1 MAGAC
6 GPGCSKAYDCG
17 ACPSRR
23 PRFYLGIPFVKHLGD
38 MPAAGVASEG
48 KAASFAADLQPMS
61 DPDFSFSSAFGS
73 RRVFWW
79 LVAAGLVALMAV
91 VCATTF
97 VLTWN
102 RGLAQAQQAAGGRV
116 DRYAANLKSTL
127 DRYEYLPALVALHPF
142 IHDLLANPT
151 PANVDRANRYLRE
164 VNDRAHATATYVI
177 APSGRALAA
186 SNYNQPDSFVGAV
199 YLFRPYFQQAAAGH
213 VGRFYGIGITREE
226 PGYYISQPVMQNGR
240 VIGVAVVK
248 LNLEWFGRA
257 SQDASEPVMVAD
269 ENGVIFLS
277 SVPAW
282 QYRTVEPLTPRLQA
296 QLEATRQYYRKQIT
310 PLPLQPEAPAFLRLT
325 GRLPEGAEL
334 IRIGARANATRYLQ
348 VSRDLAE
355 PDWTLMYLTPVDPVM
370 GAARSATV
378 AAAFAFAF
386 ACLLLFY
393 WRQRRLR
400 MMEMVRSRRLLEA
413 AYDQLERRVED
424 RTADLMAT
432 NEQLQHEIV
441 DRTRAEA
448 ELRATQDELV
458 QASKLAALGQMA
470 AGITHELN
478 QPLAALR
485 TFSDNTRI
493 LLDRGQLGA
502 ATDNLQAIADLTER
516 MGKITAQLK
525 LFAGRSRRKLVDV
538 QVRVALDHTLAL
550 LRPRLGD
557 VRLELRWRIPEADAI
572 VRADELKLEQVL
584 INLIGNALDAIHSH
598 DGGRPGR
605 IDINIGP
612 AEGAPSQLSIA
623 VRDNGPGIP
632 PDAMPHLFEPF
643 FTTKEIG
650 QGLGLGLAIS
660 TSIARD
666 FGGSLSAANLRDGGA
681 QFTLTLVRAEVTS
694 AACS

>member
-1 MAGAC
+1 MRHGTERLMAGAAPE
-6 GPGCSKAYDCG
+6 GMAS
-17 ACPSRR
+17 PSA
-23 PRFYLGIPFVKHLGD
+23 VHHL
-38 MPAAGVASEG
+38 
-48 KAASFAADLQPMS
+48 PMS
-61 DPDFSFSSAFGS
+61 ESDFPFSSASPRRGFG
-73 RRVFWW
+73 W
-79 LVAAGLVALMAV
+79 LVAAGLVAVMAL

-97 VLTWN
+97 VVTWN
-102 RGLAQAQQAAGGRV
+102 RGLSQAQQAAGARV

-142 IHDLLANPT
+142 IHDLLAHPT
-151 PANVDRANRYLRE
+151 PDNVARANRYLRE
-164 VNDRAHATATYVI
+164 VTDRARATATYVI
-177 APSGRALAA
+177 APTGLALAA
-186 SNYNQPDSFVGAV
+186 SNYNLPDSFVGAE

-226 PGYYISQPVMQNGR
+226 PGYYISQPVMQNGS
-240 VIGVAVVK
+240 VIGVTVVK

-257 SQDASEPVMVAD
+257 SHDASEPVMVAD

-282 QYRTVEPLTPRLQA
+282 QYRTVEPLTPELQA
-296 QLEATRQYYRKQIT
+296 QLEATRQYFRKQIT
-310 PLPLQPEAPAFLRLT
+310 PLPLQPEMPAFLKLV
-325 GRLPEGAEL
+325 GRMPD
-334 IRIGARANATRYLQ
+334 GARLVRVGDRINAPRYLL
-348 VSRDLAE
+348 VSRELVE
-355 PDWTLMYLTPVDPVM
+355 PDWQLMYLTPIDPVM
-370 GAARSATV
+370 GAARSATI

-386 ACLLLFY
+386 VCLLLFY

-400 MMEMVRSRRLLEA
+400 LREVLRGRHLLEA

-493 LLDRGQLGA
+493 LLERGQHGA
-502 ATDNLQAIADLTER
+502 AADNLRAIADLTER

-525 LFAGRSRRKLVDV
+525 LFAGRSRRRHADV
-538 QVRVALDHTLAL
+538 QVRVALDHVLAL
-550 LRPRLGD
+550 LRPRLAE
-557 VRLELRWRIPEADAI
+557 VETALHWRLPEAACV

-584 INLIGNALDAIHSH
+584 INLIGNALDAIAANDLS
-598 DGGRPGR
+598 RPGR
-605 IDINIGP
+605 IDIDIGP
-612 AEGAPSQLSIA
+612 ADGAPAQLCIV
-623 VRDNGPGIP
+623 VRDNGPGIAA
-632 PDAMPHLFEPF
+632 DAMPHLFEPF

-666 FGGSLSAANLRDGGA
+666 FGGSLSAANVPGGGA
-681 QFTLTLVRAEVTS
+681 QFTLSLVRAEVVPAATS
-694 AACS
+694 

>member
-1 MAGAC
+1 M
-6 GPGCSKAYDCG
+6 
-17 ACPSRR
+17 
-23 PRFYLGIPFVKHLGD
+23 KHLGD
-38 MPAAGVASEG
+38 MPTAGTALEG
-48 KAASFAADLQPMS
+48 TATLSSADLQPMS
-61 DPDFSFSSAFGS
+61 DRDFFLTSASGS
-73 RRVFWW
+73 RRGFWW
-79 LVAAGLVALMAV
+79 LVALGLVVVMAG

-97 VLTWN
+97 VVAWN
-102 RGLAQAQQAAGGRV
+102 RGLTQAQQAAGGRV

-151 PANVDRANRYLRE
+151 SANVDRANRYLRE

-177 APSGRALAA
+177 APSGKALAA
-186 SNYNQPDSFVGAV
+186 SNYNQPDSFVGAK
-199 YLFRPYFQQAAAGH
+199 YRFRPYFQQAAEGH

-226 PGYYISQPVMQNGR
+226 PGYYISQPVMQDGR
-240 VIGVAVVK
+240 VIGVTVVK

-257 SQDASEPVMVAD
+257 SHDASEPVMVAD

-282 QYRTVEPLTPRLQA
+282 QYRTVEPLTSKLQA

-334 IRIGARANATRYLQ
+334 IRVGERTNATRYLQ
-348 VSRDLAE
+348 VSRDLVE
-355 PDWTLMYLTPVDPVM
+355 PDWTLMYLTPVEPVM

-400 MMEMVRSRRLLEA
+400 MMEMLRSRRLLEA

-493 LLDRGQLGA
+493 LLERGQHGA

-525 LFAGRSRRKLVDV
+525 LFAGRSRRKVVDV

-557 VRLELRWRIPEADAI
+557 VALELHWRIPEKEAV

-584 INLIGNALDAIHSH
+584 INLIGNALDAISANEPA
-598 DGGRPGR
+598 RAGR
-605 IDINIGP
+605 IDITIGP
-612 AEGAPSQLSIA
+612 IEGAQAPSNQLSIA

-666 FGGSLSAANLRDGGA
+666 FGGSLSAANVPGGGA
-681 QFTLTLVRAEVTS
+681 QFTLTLVRADVTS
-694 AACS
+694 AASL

>member
-1 MAGAC
+1 MTRTTASMALED
-6 GPGCSKAYDCG
+6 KAKIL
-17 ACPSRR
+17 P
-23 PRFYLGIPFVKHLGD
+23 
-38 MPAAGVASEG
+38 VAQ
-48 KAASFAADLQPMS
+48 LQPMS
-61 DPDFSFSSAFGS
+61 DPDFSFTSASGS
-73 RRVFWW
+73 RRGFWW
-79 LVAAGLVALMAV
+79 LVAAGLVALMTV

-97 VLTWN
+97 VVTWN

-151 PANVDRANRYLRE
+151 LANVERANRYLRE

-177 APSGRALAA
+177 APSGRAMAA
-186 SNYNQPDSFVGAV
+186 SNYNQPDSFVGAE

-226 PGYYISQPVMQNGR
+226 PGYYISQPVMQDGR
-240 VIGVAVVK
+240 VIGVTVVK

-257 SQDASEPVMVAD
+257 SHDASEPVMVAD

-282 QYRTVEPLTPRLQA
+282 QYRTVEPLTSHLQA
-296 QLEATRQYYRKQIT
+296 QLESTRQYYRKQIT

-334 IRIGARANATRYLQ
+334 VRIGERLNATRYLQ
-348 VSRDLAE
+348 VSRDLVE
-355 PDWTLMYLTPVDPVM
+355 PDWTLMYLAPVDPVM
-370 GAARSATV
+370 SAARSATV

-400 MMEMVRSRRLLEA
+400 MMEMLRSRRMLET

-493 LLDRGQLGA
+493 LLERGQHGA

-525 LFAGRSRRKLVDV
+525 LFAGRSRRKHSDV
-538 QVRVALDHTLAL
+538 QVRVALDHSLAL

-557 VRLELRWRIPEADAI
+557 VRLELHWRVPEVEAI

-584 INLIGNALDAIHSH
+584 INLIGNALDAIGTSEA
-598 DGGRPGR
+598 GRPGR
-605 IDINIGP
+605 IDIDIGP
-612 AEGAPSQLSIA
+612 AEGVPSQLSIA
-623 VRDNGPGIP
+623 VRDNGAGIP

-666 FGGSLSAANLRDGGA
+666 FGGSLSAANVPGGGA

-694 AACS
+694 ATPS

>member
-1 MAGAC
+1 MH
-6 GPGCSKAYDCG
+6 
-17 ACPSRR
+17 
-23 PRFYLGIPFVKHLGD
+23 LVKHLGD
-38 MPAAGVASEG
+38 MPTAGTALEG
-48 KAASFAADLQPMS
+48 TATLSAADLQPMS
-61 DPDFSFSSAFGS
+61 DPDFSFTSASGS
-73 RRVFWW
+73 RRGFWW
-79 LVAAGLVALMAV
+79 LVALGLVVVMAV

-97 VLTWN
+97 VVAWN
-102 RGLAQAQQAAGGRV
+102 RGLTQAQQAAGGRV

-177 APSGRALAA
+177 APSGKALAA
-186 SNYNQPDSFVGAV
+186 SNYNQPDSFVGAE
-199 YLFRPYFQQAAAGH
+199 YLFRPYFQQAAEGH

-226 PGYYISQPVMQNGR
+226 PGYYISQPVMQDGR
-240 VIGVAVVK
+240 VIGVTVVK

-257 SQDASEPVMVAD
+257 SHDASEPVMVAD

-282 QYRTVEPLTPRLQA
+282 QYRTVEPLTSKLQA

-334 IRIGARANATRYLQ
+334 IRVGERTNATRYLQ
-348 VSRDLAE
+348 VSRELVE
-355 PDWTLMYLTPVDPVM
+355 PDWTLMYLTPVEPVM
-370 GAARSATV
+370 SAARSATV

-400 MMEMVRSRRLLEA
+400 MMEMLRSRRLLEA

-478 QPLAALR
+478 QPLTAL
-485 TFSDNTRI
+485 TTLSDNANQLAERGRI
-493 LLDRGQLGA
+493 DEVRGNLTHISQLA
-502 ATDNLQAIADLTER
+502 ER
-516 MGKITAQLK
+516 MGRIVSHIKAFSRKGDAARAAVSVDEAIRQALMLVETRRRQ
-525 LFAGRSRRKLVDV
+525 AGVTVIADPVPADLAVWANA
-538 QVRVALDHTLAL
+538 VR
-550 LRPRLGD
+550 
-557 VRLELRWRIPEADAI
+557 
-572 VRADELKLEQVL
+572 LEQVL
-584 INLIGNALDAIHSH
+584 VNLIRNAIDATAEAPAAESSTVRVSVEPIEKWV
-598 DGGRPGR
+598 R
-605 IDINIGP
+605 IT
-612 AEGAPSQLSIA
+612 
-623 VRDNGPGIP
+623 VRDFGPGIP
-632 PDAMPHLFEPF
+632 ADVLPRLFEPF
-643 FTTKEIG
+643 FTTKDDG

-660 TSIARD
+660 LAIIED
-666 FGGSLSAANLRDGGA
+666 FGGRLEGRNAGDDAGGA
-681 QFTLTLVRAEVTS
+681 EFIIELERVVKPT
-694 AACS
+694 

>member
-1 MAGAC
+1 MH
-6 GPGCSKAYDCG
+6 
-17 ACPSRR
+17 
-23 PRFYLGIPFVKHLGD
+23 LVKHLGG
-38 MPAAGVASEG
+38 MPTAGAALEG
-48 KAASFAADLQPMS
+48 TATLSAADLQPMS
-61 DPDFSFSSAFGS
+61 DPDFSLTSASGS
-73 RRVFWW
+73 RRGFWW
-79 LVAAGLVALMAV
+79 LVALGLVVVMAV

-97 VLTWN
+97 VVAWN
-102 RGLAQAQQAAGGRV
+102 RGLTQAQQAAGGRV

-177 APSGRALAA
+177 APSGKALAA
-186 SNYNQPDSFVGAV
+186 SNYNQPDSFVGAE
-199 YLFRPYFQQAAAGH
+199 YLFRPYFQQAAEGH

-226 PGYYISQPVMQNGR
+226 PGYYISQPVMQDGR
-240 VIGVAVVK
+240 VIGVTVVK

-257 SQDASEPVMVAD
+257 SHDASEPVMVAD

-282 QYRTVEPLTPRLQA
+282 QYRTVEPLTSKLQA

-334 IRIGARANATRYLQ
+334 IRVGERTNATRYLQ
-348 VSRDLAE
+348 VSRDLVE

-370 GAARSATV
+370 SAARSATV

-400 MMEMVRSRRLLEA
+400 MMEMLRSRRLLEA

-493 LLDRGQLGA
+493 LLERGQHGA

-525 LFAGRSRRKLVDV
+525 LFAGRSRRKVVDV

-557 VRLELRWRIPEADAI
+557 VALELHWHIPEADAV

-584 INLIGNALDAIHSH
+584 INLIGNALDAINTNEPA
-598 DGGRPGR
+598 RAGR
-605 IDINIGP
+605 IDISIGP
-612 AEGAPSQLSIA
+612 PEGVPAQSNLLTIA

-632 PDAMPHLFEPF
+632 LDAMPHLFEPF

-666 FGGSLSAANLRDGGA
+666 FGGSLSAANMPGGGA
-681 QFTLTLVRAEVTS
+681 QFTLTLVRADVTS
-694 AACS
+694 AASI

>member
-1 MAGAC
+1 MH
-6 GPGCSKAYDCG
+6 
-17 ACPSRR
+17 
-23 PRFYLGIPFVKHLGD
+23 LVKHLGD
-38 MPAAGVASEG
+38 MPTSGMALEG
-48 KAASFAADLQPMS
+48 TATLSAADLQPMS
-61 DPDFSFSSAFGS
+61 DPDFSFTSASGS
-73 RRVFWW
+73 RRGFWW
-79 LVAAGLVALMAV
+79 LVALGLVVVMAV

-97 VLTWN
+97 VVAWN

-177 APSGRALAA
+177 SPSGKALAA
-186 SNYNQPDSFVGAV
+186 SNYNQPDSFVGAE
-199 YLFRPYFQQAAAGH
+199 YLFRPYFQQAAEGH

-226 PGYYISQPVMQNGR
+226 PGYYISQPVMQDGR
-240 VIGVAVVK
+240 VIGVTVVK

-257 SQDASEPVMVAD
+257 SHDASEPVMVAD

-282 QYRTVEPLTPRLQA
+282 QYRTVEPLTSKLQA

-334 IRIGARANATRYLQ
+334 IRVGGRTNATRYLQ
-348 VSRDLAE
+348 VSRDLVE

-370 GAARSATV
+370 SAARSATV

-400 MMEMVRSRRLLEA
+400 MMEMLRSRRLLEA

-493 LLDRGQLGA
+493 LLERGQHGA

-525 LFAGRSRRKLVDV
+525 LFAGRSRRKVVDV

-557 VRLELRWRIPEADAI
+557 VALELHWHIPEADAV

-584 INLIGNALDAIHSH
+584 INLIGNALDAINANEPA
-598 DGGRPGR
+598 RAGR
-605 IDINIGP
+605 IDINIGL
-612 AEGAPSQLSIA
+612 AEGAASQSNQLTIA

-666 FGGSLSAANLRDGGA
+666 FGGSLSAANMPGGGA
-681 QFTLTLVRAEVTS
+681 QFTLTLVRADISS
-694 AACS
+694 AAST

>member
-1 MAGAC
+1 M
-6 GPGCSKAYDCG
+6 
-17 ACPSRR
+17 
-23 PRFYLGIPFVKHLGD
+23 
-38 MPAAGVASEG
+38 
-48 KAASFAADLQPMS
+48 
-61 DPDFSFSSAFGS
+61 
-73 RRVFWW
+73 
-79 LVAAGLVALMAV
+79 
-91 VCATTF
+91 
-97 VLTWN
+97 
-102 RGLAQAQQAAGGRV
+102 
-116 DRYAANLKSTL
+116 
-127 DRYEYLPALVALHPF
+127 ALHPF

-151 PANVDRANRYLRE
+151 SANVDRANRYLRE

-177 APSGRALAA
+177 APSGKALAA
-186 SNYNQPDSFVGAV
+186 SNYNQPDSFVGAK
-199 YLFRPYFQQAAAGH
+199 YRFRPYFQQAAEGH

-226 PGYYISQPVMQNGR
+226 PGYYISQPVMQDGR
-240 VIGVAVVK
+240 VIGVTVVK

-257 SQDASEPVMVAD
+257 SHDASEPVMVAD

-282 QYRTVEPLTPRLQA
+282 QYRTVEPLTSKLQA

-334 IRIGARANATRYLQ
+334 IRVGERTNATRYLQ
-348 VSRDLAE
+348 VSRDLVE
-355 PDWTLMYLTPVDPVM
+355 PDWTLMYLTPVEPVM

-400 MMEMVRSRRLLEA
+400 MMEMLRSRRLLEA

-493 LLDRGQLGA
+493 LLERGQHGA

-525 LFAGRSRRKLVDV
+525 LFAGRSRRKVVDV

-557 VRLELRWRIPEADAI
+557 VALELHWRIPEKEAV

-584 INLIGNALDAIHSH
+584 INLIGNALDAISANEPA
-598 DGGRPGR
+598 RAGR
-605 IDINIGP
+605 IDITIGP
-612 AEGAPSQLSIA
+612 IEGAQAPSNQLSIA

-666 FGGSLSAANLRDGGA
+666 FGGSLSAANVPGGGA
-681 QFTLTLVRAEVTS
+681 QFTLTLVRADVTS
-694 AACS
+694 AASL

>member
-1 MAGAC
+1 
-6 GPGCSKAYDCG
+6 
-17 ACPSRR
+17 
-23 PRFYLGIPFVKHLGD
+23 
-38 MPAAGVASEG
+38 
-48 KAASFAADLQPMS
+48 MS
-61 DPDFSFSSAFGS
+61 DPDFSFTSAPGS
-73 RRVFWW
+73 RRGFWW
-79 LVAAGLVALMAV
+79 LVALGLVVVMAL

-97 VLTWN
+97 VVAWN
-102 RGLAQAQQAAGGRV
+102 RGLTQAQQAAGGRV

-142 IHDLLANPT
+142 IHDLLADPT
-151 PANVDRANRYLRE
+151 PANVERANRYLRE
-164 VNDRAHATATYVI
+164 VNDRAHVTATYVI
-177 APSGRALAA
+177 APSGKALAA
-186 SNYNQPDSFVGAV
+186 SNYNQPDSFVGAE
-199 YLFRPYFQQAAAGH
+199 YRFRPYFQQAADGH

-226 PGYYISQPVMQNGR
+226 PGYYISQPVMQDGR
-240 VIGVAVVK
+240 VIGVTVVK

-257 SQDASEPVMVAD
+257 SHDASEPVMVAD

-282 QYRTVEPLTPRLQA
+282 QYHTVEPLTPKLQA
-296 QLEATRQYYRKQIT
+296 QLKATRQYFRKQIT
-310 PLPLQPEAPAFLRLT
+310 PLPLQPETPAFLRLT

-334 IRIGARANATRYLQ
+334 IRVGERTNATRYLQ
-348 VSRDLAE
+348 VSRDLVE

-370 GAARSATV
+370 SAARSATV

-400 MMEMVRSRRLLEA
+400 MMEMLRSRRMLET

-493 LLDRGQLGA
+493 LLERGQHGA

-525 LFAGRSRRKLVDV
+525 LFAGRSRRKVVDV

-557 VRLELRWRIPEADAI
+557 VRLELRWRIAEVEAI

-584 INLIGNALDAIHSH
+584 INLVGNALDAISANENA
-598 DGGRPGR
+598 RSGR
-605 IDINIGP
+605 IDIDIGP
-612 AEGAPSQLSIA
+612 ADGASSQLSTQLSIT
-623 VRDNGPGIP
+623 VRDNGPGIA

-666 FGGSLSAANLRDGGA
+666 FGGSLSAANMPGGGA

-694 AACS
+694 AAST

>member
-1 MAGAC
+1 MH
-6 GPGCSKAYDCG
+6 S
-17 ACPSRR
+17 
-23 PRFYLGIPFVKHLGD
+23 VKHLGD
-38 MPAAGVASEG
+38 MPTAGTALEGTASPSAAQ
-48 KAASFAADLQPMS
+48 LQPMS
-61 DPDFSFSSAFGS
+61 DPDFSLTSASGP
-73 RRVFWW
+73 RRGFWW
-79 LVAAGLVALMAV
+79 LVALGLVVVMTV

-97 VLTWN
+97 VVAWN

-177 APSGRALAA
+177 APSGKALAA
-186 SNYNQPDSFVGAV
+186 SNYNQPDSFVGAE
-199 YLFRPYFQQAAAGH
+199 YLFRPYFQQAAEGH

-226 PGYYISQPVMQNGR
+226 PGYYISQPVMQDGR
-240 VIGVAVVK
+240 VIGVTVVK

-257 SQDASEPVMVAD
+257 SHDASEPVMVAD

-282 QYRTVEPLTPRLQA
+282 QYRTVEPLTSKLQA

-334 IRIGARANATRYLQ
+334 IRVGERTNATRYLQ
-348 VSRDLAE
+348 VSRDLVE
-355 PDWTLMYLTPVDPVM
+355 PDWTLMYLTPVEPVM

-400 MMEMVRSRRLLEA
+400 MMEMLRSRRLLEA

-493 LLDRGQLGA
+493 LLERGQHGA

-525 LFAGRSRRKLVDV
+525 LFAGRSRRKVVDV

-557 VRLELRWRIPEADAI
+557 VLVELHWRIPETEAV

-584 INLIGNALDAIHSH
+584 INLVGNALDAINANEPV
-598 DGGRPGR
+598 RAGR
-605 IDINIGP
+605 IDIIIGP
-612 AEGAPSQLSIA
+612 IEGAQAPSNQLSIA

-666 FGGSLSAANLRDGGA
+666 FGGSLSAANVPGGGA
-681 QFTLTLVRAEVTS
+681 QFTLTLVRADVTS
-694 AACS
+694 AASL

>member
-1 MAGAC
+1 M
-6 GPGCSKAYDCG
+6 
-17 ACPSRR
+17 R
-23 PRFYLGIPFVKHLGD
+23 IGD
-38 MPAAGVASEG
+38 MLTAGTAAEG
-48 KAASFAADLQPMS
+48 RATAASAHPLPMS
-61 DPDFSFSSAFGS
+61 DPDFSFTGASSS
-73 RRVFWW
+73 RRGFWW
-79 LVAAGLVALMAV
+79 LVAAGLVALMTL
-91 VCATTF
+91 VCAATF
-97 VLTWN
+97 VVTWN
-102 RGLAQAQQAAGGRV
+102 RGLSQAQQAAGGRV

-127 DRYEYLPALVALHPF
+127 DRYEYLPALIALHPF

-151 PANVDRANRYLRE
+151 PENVARANRYLLE

-177 APSGRALAA
+177 APSGQALAA
-186 SNYNQPDSFVGAV
+186 SNYNQPDSFVGAE
-199 YLFRPYFQQAAAGH
+199 YRFRPYFQQAAAGH

-226 PGYYISQPVMQNGR
+226 PGYYISQPVMQDGR
-240 VIGVAVVK
+240 VIGVTVVK

-257 SQDASEPVMVAD
+257 SHDASEPVMVAD
-269 ENGVIFLS
+269 EHGVIFLS

-282 QYRTVEPLTPRLQA
+282 QYRTVEPITPELNA
-296 QLEATRQYYRKQIT
+296 HLEATRQYYRKQIT
-310 PLPLQPEAPAFLRLT
+310 PLPLRPEVPAFLKLV
-325 GRLPEGAEL
+325 GRLPEGAQL
-334 IRIGARANATRYLQ
+334 VRVGDRINATRYLL
-348 VSRDLAE
+348 VSRELIE
-355 PDWTLMYLTPVDPVM
+355 PDWELMYLTPVDPVM
-370 GAARSATV
+370 SAARSATV

-400 MMEMVRSRRLLEA
+400 LMEMLRSRRMLET

-493 LLDRGQLGA
+493 LLERGQHGA

-525 LFAGRSRRKLVDV
+525 LFAGRSRRKHSDV
-538 QVRVALDHTLAL
+538 QVRVALDHSLAL

-557 VRLELRWRIPEADAI
+557 VRLELHWRVPEAEAL

-584 INLIGNALDAIHSH
+584 INLIGNALDAIGAN
-598 DGGRPGR
+598 DAARPGR
-605 IDINIGP
+605 IDIDVGP
-612 AEGAPSQLSIA
+612 AEGVPSPLKQLSIA

-632 PDAMPHLFEPF
+632 PDTMPHLFEPF

-666 FGGSLSAANLRDGGA
+666 FGGSLSAINMPDGGA

-694 AACS
+694 AATS

>member
-1 MAGAC
+1 MQLVKLLGGMPTAGTALE
-6 GPGCSKAYDCG
+6 GTAS
-17 ACPSRR
+17 PS
-23 PRFYLGIPFVKHLGD
+23 
-38 MPAAGVASEG
+38 
-48 KAASFAADLQPMS
+48 AADLQPMS
-61 DPDFSFSSAFGS
+61 DPDFSLTSASAS
-73 RRVFWW
+73 RRGFWW
-79 LVAAGLVALMAV
+79 LVALGLMVVMAV

-97 VLTWN
+97 VVAWN
-102 RGLAQAQQAAGGRV
+102 RGLTQAQQAAGGRV

-177 APSGRALAA
+177 APSGKALAA
-186 SNYNQPDSFVGAV
+186 SNYNQPDSFVGAE
-199 YLFRPYFQQAAAGH
+199 YLFRPYFQQAAEGH

-226 PGYYISQPVMQNGR
+226 PGYYISQPVMQDGR
-240 VIGVAVVK
+240 VIGVTVVK

-257 SQDASEPVMVAD
+257 SHDASEPVMVAD

-282 QYRTVEPLTPRLQA
+282 QYRTVEPLTSKLQA

-334 IRIGARANATRYLQ
+334 IRVGERTNATRYLQ
-348 VSRDLAE
+348 VSRDLVE
-355 PDWTLMYLTPVDPVM
+355 PDWTLMYLTPVEPVM
-370 GAARSATV
+370 SAARSATV

-400 MMEMVRSRRLLEA
+400 MMEMLRSRRLLEA

-493 LLDRGQLGA
+493 LLERGQHGA

-525 LFAGRSRRKLVDV
+525 LFAGRSRRKVVDV

-557 VRLELRWRIPEADAI
+557 VALELHWRIPETEAV

-584 INLIGNALDAIHSH
+584 INLIGNALDAISANEPA
-598 DGGRPGR
+598 RAGR
-605 IDINIGP
+605 IDISIGP
-612 AEGAPSQLSIA
+612 AEGVPSQSNQLTIA

-666 FGGSLSAANLRDGGA
+666 FGGSLSAANMPGGGA
-681 QFTLTLVRAEVTS
+681 QFALTLVRAEVAS
-694 AACS
+694 AASI